1 MNLINIEYLVI
12 FKGYKGIVVF
22 YKYWGK
28 KLIECFLF
36 LIELLI
42 MENDIILDFFLG
54 FGLVVRELI
63 FRKRWFI
70 GIDINFILVE
80 LVKMLIDLLFYLYL
94 REILSFFEENIKF
107 KIEVIYI
114 LDDGNIVS
122 YYLWEEEKIKFVW
135 IIVKGGRKWEERI
148 LIEYD
153 YNLIE

>member
-1 MNLINIEYLVI
+1 
-12 FKGYKGIVVF
+12 
-22 YKYWGK
+22 
-28 KLIECFLF
+28 
-36 LIELLI
+36 
-42 MENDIILDFFLG
+42 
-54 FGLVVRELI
+54 
-63 FRKRWFI
+63 
-70 GIDINFILVE
+70 
-80 LVKMLIDLLFYLYL
+80 MLIDLLFYLYL